1 MILKATLGDCTK
13 CDRLSYC
20 PLAPLAMTKQNQQ
33 KNYEQQLK
41 NAGVDTTTAKA
52 AAKVLTKRTR
62 SKKDQAV
69 VDKAHQQIQPK

>member
-1 MILKATLGDCTK
+1 
-13 CDRLSYC
+13 
-20 PLAPLAMTKQNQQ
+20 MTKQNQQ

-62 SKKDQAV
+62 SNEDQAV